1 MLTQNRQSSQISHP
15 SLFIPYQPKYSP
27 LGWVKRNFIIAR
39 AFLGAITIVFKSRLQ
54 KQSLPFGA
62 SVEITDRCN
71 AGCHYCYVYPS
82 DWKQTQRVKGY
93 LQLAPAEHKAK
104 DQAIYQTLDQLS
116 HQGMVLATLVGGEP
130 TLAPRVIQYAGR
142 KFPVVWVVT
151 NGSGKFPKVPR
162 SVVYSVS
169 IDGPPDHHNQ
179 TRDPLGFFKNHTYQD
194 LHGMAAAIV
203 RNINESER
211 GAYAHITLTKSS
223 LDLFPETVEWLVTS
237 VTKLRGIMVSGAAT
251 QSPAAPNTLT
261 LADRQT
267 MKEMIEAAAAQYGW
281 DLFPFNQPAVN
292 SYLFDA
298 PFVIQNATQ
307 CTVARRV
314 TSLGFDGQSVGK
326 CILRDATDCQ
336 TCVCNLTGLMR
347 GVATADRPSLKGL
360 YQACLG

>member
-1 MLTQNRQSSQISHP
+1 MLTQNRQSSHTDQAST
-15 SLFIPYQPKYSP
+15 FVPYMPQYSV
-27 LGWVKRNFIIAR
+27 LGWVKRNLVVAR
-39 AFLGAITIVFKSRLQ
+39 AFLGAMAIICKSRLL

-82 DWKQTQRVKGY
+82 DWSQTQRVRGY
-93 LQLAPAEHKAK
+93 LQLSVAEHTAK
-104 DQAIYQTLDQLS
+104 DKAIYQTLDQLS

-130 TLAPRVIQYAGR
+130 TLAPRVIQYAAR

-151 NGSGKFPKVPR
+151 NGSAKFPKVPR

-194 LHGMAAAIV
+194 LRGMAAAIV
-203 RNINESER
+203 RHINESER
-211 GAYAHITLTKSS
+211 GAYAHITLTKAS
-223 LDLFPETVEWLVTS
+223 LKLFPETVEWLVTY

-251 QSPAAPNTLT
+251 HSLDDPNTLT
-261 LADRQT
+261 LMDRQT
-267 MKEMIEAAAAQYGW
+267 LKGMIEAAAEQYGW
-281 DLFPFNQPAVN
+281 PLFPFNQPVVN

-314 TSLGFDGQSVGK
+314 TSLGFDGKSVGK

-347 GVATADRPSLKGL
+347 GVAVADRPSLKGL
-360 YQACLG
+360 YHACLG